1 VKPGAVVIDCGINV
15 LEDPT
20 QPKGRRL
27 VGDVKFSEAKTVASY
42 ITPVPG
48 GVGPMT
54 VTLLLRNTVRAA
66 QREVRLGATGG
77 RWNISSLPLPLRP
90 TDDEALKTFKCVH
103 CSPVLC
109 LCICIFLSFKDPFL
123 IST

>member
-1 VKPGAVVIDCGINV
+1 MIDCGINV

-20 QPKGRRL
+20 HPKGRRL
-27 VGDVKFSEAKTVASY
+27 VGDVNFAEARERASH

-66 QREVRLGATGG
+66 QREARLGSAGG
-77 RWNISSLPLPLRP
+77 RWNISTLPLPLRP
-90 TDDEALKTFKCVH
+90 TDEEALKTFKYVL
-103 CSPVLC
+103 PV
-109 LCICIFLSFKDPFL
+109 CIYYTKVS
-123 IST
+123 